1 MQELRLI
8 SATDD
13 GAKLLL
19 RSGDGSD
26 YTLVV
31 DERLR
36 AAVRGDRVRMGQL
49 EIAMDLSL
57 RPRDIQARI
66 RAGESAEQVAAT
78 AKIPLDRVRRYE
90 GPVLAEREH
99 MAWVV
104 RRTAIRNSA
113 PADGPPVLLGDL
125 VGRRLRDRGCD
136 PETAAW
142 DSWRREDGRWQIR
155 VGYQL
160 ADTAKHADFVFD
172 PGRRVVAAE
181 SSAARALLADQRATT
196 GTAAAPGAQRGA
208 DGDTADP
215 ATRAGSARK
224 PARRARKVAPIA
236 AKAADAPRG
245 DPDDRAAGDPAGG
258 LAGPP
263 RMGVPAMAGLIP
275 LAPSPPRQPMPAA
288 ATAPTAPAAATAPAS
303 PAARTAADESARHRV
318 TSSGRSSRDRRPH
331 VPAVAT
337 APIRRSG
344 AYDDR
349 IITPTDHPPTRESVR
364 GKRTSVPSWDEI
376 LFGPRRQQD
385 S

>member
-49 EIAMDLSL
+49 EIAMELSL

-99 MAWVV
+99 IAWLA
-104 RRTAIRNSA
+104 RRTAIRGPA
-113 PADGPPVLLGDL
+113 AADGPPVLFGDL
-125 VGRRLRDRGCD
+125 VERRLRDLGSD
-136 PETAAW
+136 PAAATW

-155 VGYQL
+155 VGYQV
-160 ADTAKHADFVFD
+160 ANAAKHADFLFD
-172 PGRRVVAAE
+172 PGRRVVAADGG
-181 SSAARALLADQRATT
+181 SARTLLADQRATA
-196 GTAAAPGAQRGA
+196 GAAAPPGAGRGA
-208 DGDTADP
+208 DEVEAAP
-215 ATRAGSARK
+215 ATRAASTSK
-224 PARRARKVAPIA
+224 PARRSRKVAPLA
-236 AKAADAPRG
+236 ARAGEPPRG
-245 DPDDRAAGDPAGG
+245 DARDLTAGDPADD
-258 LAGPP
+258 LAGELAAPP
-263 RMGVPAMAGLIP
+263 RIGVPAMAGLIP
-275 LAPSPPRQPMPAA
+275 LAPSPPRQPVPG
-288 ATAPTAPAAATAPAS
+288 PAS

-331 VPAVAT
+331 VPAIAT
-337 APIRRSG
+337 APIRRTG
-344 AYDDR
+344 AYDER
-349 IITPTDHPPTRESVR
+349 IIAPTDRPPTRESVR

>member
-99 MAWVV
+99 MAWVA

-136 PETAAW
+136 PETATW

-224 PARRARKVAPIA
+224 PAHRARRVAPIA

-245 DPDDRAAGDPAGG
+245 DPDDRAAGDPAGE
-258 LAGPP
+258 LVGPP

-288 ATAPTAPAAATAPAS
+288 PAAATAPAS
-303 PAARTAADESARHRV
+303 PAARTADESARHRV
-318 TSSGRSSRDRRPH
+318 TSSGRSSRDRRPQ
-331 VPAVAT
+331 VPPVAT
-337 APIRRSG
+337 APIRRTG

-349 IITPTDHPPTRESVR
+349 IITPTDRPPTRESVR

>member
-8 SATDD
+8 SATDN

-99 MAWVV
+99 MAWLA
-104 RRTAIRNSA
+104 RRTAIRSST

-125 VGRRLRDRGCD
+125 VERRLRDLGSD
-136 PETAAW
+136 PETATW
-142 DSWRREDGRWQIR
+142 DSWRRDDGRWQIR
-155 VGYQL
+155 VGYQV
-160 ADTAKHADFVFD
+160 ADAAKHGDFVFD
-172 PGRRVVAAE
+172 PGRRAVAAE
-181 SSAARALLADQRATT
+181 GGTARTLLADQRATT
-196 GTAAAPGAQRGA
+196 GAAAPGARRYPHAPDGYETDPEGA
-208 DGDTADP
+208 DEGTEAP
-215 ATRAGSARK
+215 ATRAVSTRK
-224 PARRARKVAPIA
+224 QARRARKVAPLA
-236 AKAADAPRG
+236 AKAGDARRG
-245 DPDDRAAGDPAGG
+245 DADDRTAGDPAGE
-258 LAGPP
+258 LAGPS
-263 RMGVPAMAGLIP
+263 RIGVPAMAGLIS
-275 LAPSPPRQPMPAA
+275 LASSPPRQPMPG
-288 ATAPTAPAAATAPAS
+288 PAS
-303 PAARTAADESARHRV
+303 LAVRSAADESARHRV

-331 VPAVAT
+331 VPAIAT
-337 APIRRSG
+337 APIRRTG

-349 IITPTDHPPTRESVR
+349 IITPTDRPPTRESVR

-376 LFGPRRQQD
+376 LFGPHRQQD

>member
-99 MAWVV
+99 MAWMA
-104 RRTAIRNSA
+104 RRSAIRSSA
-113 PADGPPVLLGDL
+113 PGDGPPVLLGDL
-125 VGRRLRDRGCD
+125 VGRRLRDLGSD
-136 PETAAW
+136 PETAIW

-155 VGYQL
+155 VGYQV
-160 ADTAKHADFVFD
+160 ADAAKHTDFVFD
-172 PGRRVVAAE
+172 PSRRVVTAE
-181 SSAARALLADQRATT
+181 GSAARTLLADQRATP
-196 GTAAAPGAQRGA
+196 GTAASPGARRGT
-208 DGDTADP
+208 DEDTAAP
-215 ATRAGSARK
+215 ATRASSTRK
-224 PARRARKVAPIA
+224 PARRARKIAPIA
-236 AKAADAPRG
+236 AKAGDAPHR
-245 DPDDRAAGDPAGG
+245 DADDRMAGNPAGE
-258 LAGPP
+258 LTGPP
-263 RMGVPAMAGLIP
+263 RIGVPLPARRASRYKLRPVRPPGP
-275 LAPSPPRQPMPAA
+275 PPTSPP
-288 ATAPTAPAAATAPAS
+288 
-303 PAARTAADESARHRV
+303 
-318 TSSGRSSRDRRPH
+318 G
-331 VPAVAT
+331 
-337 APIRRSG
+337 IG
-344 AYDDR
+344 
-349 IITPTDHPPTRESVR
+349 
-364 GKRTSVPSWDEI
+364 
-376 LFGPRRQQD
+376 
-385 S
+385 

>member
-78 AKIPLDRVRRYE
+78 AKIPLDRIRRYE

-99 MAWVV
+99 MAWVA

-136 PETAAW
+136 PETATW
-142 DSWRREDGRWQIR
+142 DSWRREDGR
-155 VGYQL
+155 
-160 ADTAKHADFVFD
+160 
-172 PGRRVVAAE
+172 
-181 SSAARALLADQRATT
+181 
-196 GTAAAPGAQRGA
+196 
-208 DGDTADP
+208 
-215 ATRAGSARK
+215 
-224 PARRARKVAPIA
+224 
-236 AKAADAPRG
+236 
-245 DPDDRAAGDPAGG
+245 
-258 LAGPP
+258 
-263 RMGVPAMAGLIP
+263 
-275 LAPSPPRQPMPAA
+275 
-288 ATAPTAPAAATAPAS
+288 
-303 PAARTAADESARHRV
+303 
-318 TSSGRSSRDRRPH
+318 
-331 VPAVAT
+331 
-337 APIRRSG
+337 
-344 AYDDR
+344 
-349 IITPTDHPPTRESVR
+349 
-364 GKRTSVPSWDEI
+364 
-376 LFGPRRQQD
+376 
-385 S
+385 